1 MRLEGATIDSGGNR
15 IPVSAGWVIGVH
27 RDRRKS
33 KGEVRVGDN
42 ARRRKPPLEIADLVG
57 TGKLWVARG
66 EFEILENDAKKHS
79 KGTTMKLML
88 DGLMMFVVSL
98 TPLEFAGK
106 GSMRWAFRAL
116 FVPTEVQLMRLPI
129 EEMTRPSVHTIEET
143 AMQVA
148 LRNARNAPPPKPFTS
163 AFNNKDF
170 DRALDSV
177 FPVAPTKRPTQ
188 PDPDFELDIEFDEVD
203 PTESVQEKTAP
214 TSTSS
219 TTKSVPDDQAALLAY
234 LQSLAYPK
242 DSDT

>member
-1 MRLEGATIDSGGNR
+1 MRLEGASIDSGGNR

-42 ARRRKPPLEIADLVG
+42 ARRRKPPVEIANLVG

-66 EFEILENDAKKHS
+66 EFEILETDAKKHS
-79 KGTTMKLML
+79 KGTTMKLQL
-88 DGLMMFVVSL
+88 DELMMFVVSL

-116 FVPTEVQLMRLPI
+116 FVPTEAQLMRLPI

-148 LRNARNAPPPKPFTS
+148 LRNAKNAAPPKPFTS
-163 AFNNKDF
+163 PSSGNDF

-177 FPVAPTKRPTQ
+177 FPTNPSKAPKPA
-188 PDPDFELDIEFDEVD
+188 DPDFELDIEFDEVD
-203 PTESVQEKTAP
+203 PTESVSGKTP
-214 TSTSS
+214 PSS
-219 TTKSVPDDQAALLAY
+219 PAKSAPDDQAALLAY

-242 DSDT
+242 DSDK

>member
-1 MRLEGATIDSGGNR
+1 MRLEGASIDSGGNR
-15 IPVSAGWVIGVH
+15 IPVSAGWIIGVH

-42 ARRRKPPLEIADLVG
+42 ARRRKPPIEIANLVG

-66 EFEILENDAKKHS
+66 EFEILETDAKKHS
-79 KGTTMKLML
+79 KGTTMKLQL
-88 DGLMMFVVSL
+88 DELMMFVVSL

-116 FVPTEVQLMRLPI
+116 FVPTEAQLMRLPI

-148 LRNARNAPPPKPFTS
+148 LRNAQNAAAPKPFTR
-163 AFNNKDF
+163 AFSSNSSQDF
-170 DRALDSV
+170 DRALDSA
-177 FPVAPTKRPTQ
+177 FPILSPKASKSV
-188 PDPDFELDIEFDEVD
+188 DPDFELDIEFDEVD
-203 PTESVQEKTAP
+203 LADPATNTA
-214 TSTSS
+214 STGA
-219 TTKSVPDDQAALLAY
+219 KPAQDDQAALLAY

-242 DSDT
+242 DSDK

>member
-88 DGLMMFVVSL
+88 DELMMFVVSL

-116 FVPTEVQLMRLPI
+116 FVPSEAQLMRLPI
-129 EEMTRPSVHTIEET
+129 EEMTRPSIHTIEET

-148 LRNARNAPPPKPFTS
+148 LRNAKNAPPPKPFTS
-163 AFNNKDF
+163 AFNTDDF

-177 FPVAPTKRPTQ
+177 FPVTPTKRP
-188 PDPDFELDIEFDEVD
+188 PPPNPDFELEIEFDELAPD
-203 PTESVQEKTAP
+203 ESEQPKARPSSVAKPVQ
-214 TSTSS
+214 
-219 TTKSVPDDQAALLAY
+219 DDQAALLAY

-242 DSDT
+242 NSDQ